1 MIKALFWCFL
11 VLLFQLGLLH
21 YVDRRVLGMTFGG
34 DEAGGEK
41 TVSTDGEPQASLAD
55 E

>member
-1 MIKALFWCFL
+1 MLKAIFWCFL
-11 VLLFQLGLLH
+11 VLFSQLGLLH

-34 DEAGGEK
+34 GEAGGE
-41 TVSTDGEPQASLAD
+41 TVPTDGEPQASLAD